1 MTPQN
6 DSGARRA
13 AVAPPDF
20 TPGER
25 IRLARDNLCL
35 AMSLFAASHQGLITT
50 AFVHPAVTAQQPNG
64 AASDGY
70 ARLELPDDP
79 ALVRCA
85 GNQVRGAFVLSV
97 LQTERELAGQL
108 GAPSETAGASAN
120 DADANLAAAR
130 CAVYLLAR
138 SVERS
143 LIAPVWDV
151 PPALARR
158 YAVAN
163 PAFTLDAAVLD
174 GREVRWGHFGGLPR
188 YLDLTLY
195 LSRRLDGYGHRQG
208 SAAGTAGRYGY
219 GHSYGYGPVGRMA
232 AYPAADAGPPSV
244 RPGYGAGAGRRRPQG
259 HAMDDSSGAV
269 AGNDA
274 AAGWI
279 APDAGDAPPI
289 VIAPSSS
296 PPGPVAD
303 FVSDACATG
312 GKAMT
317 LAGELYTCYARW
329 CLDNGYLAVSQ
340 RKFGLELTAGGYE
353 RKRRGK
359 GKHWWM
365 GLQPRE

>member
-1 MTPQN
+1 MIAQRGSGGRRLTP
-6 DSGARRA
+6 A
-13 AVAPPDF
+13 AATPPDF

-50 AFVHPAVTAQQPNG
+50 SFVQPAPALHRPTGEVS
-64 AASDGY
+64 AAPAG
-70 ARLELPDDP
+70 LELPDDP

-97 LQTERELAGQL
+97 LQTERELAGL
-108 GAPSETAGASAN
+108 WGKATPATGKLSAIDSDLASAGM
-120 DADANLAAAR
+120 
-130 CAVYLLAR
+130 AVSLLAR

-151 PPALARR
+151 PAGLARR
-158 YAVAN
+158 YAVAA
-163 PAFTLDAAVLD
+163 PGFTLDAAGLD
-174 GREVRWGHFGGLPR
+174 GLEVRWEHFGGLPR

-195 LSRRLDGYGHRQG
+195 LARRLDENAGVRPGAGGNDYGR
-208 SAAGTAGRYGY
+208 
-219 GHSYGYGPVGRMA
+219 VGRLA
-232 AYPAADAGPPSV
+232 ARPAADADRTGPATVKS
-244 RPGYGAGAGRRRPQG
+244 GYGAGAGRRRQQRTG
-259 HAMDDSSGAV
+259 ADTDDNSDTPAGWV
-269 AGNDA
+269 APGDNDA
-274 AAGWI
+274 PAI
-279 APDAGDAPPI
+279 A
-289 VIAPSSS
+289 IAPSAASA
-296 PPGPVAD
+296 GPVDD
-303 FVSDACATG
+303 FITDACATG
-312 GKAMT
+312 RKAMT

-340 RKFGLELTAGGYE
+340 RKFGLELTASGYA

>member
-1 MTPQN
+1 MTPEN
-6 DSGARRA
+6 GSGARRA
-13 AVAPPDF
+13 AAAPPGF

-25 IRLARDNLCL
+25 IRLARENLCL

-50 AFVHPAVTAQQPNG
+50 SFVHPAVALRRPTG
-64 AASDGY
+64 EVIDSY

-108 GAPSETAGASAN
+108 GAPSATADEPAA
-120 DADANLAAAR
+120 DADLSAAR

-151 PPALARR
+151 PAVYARR
-158 YAVAN
+158 YAVAG
-163 PAFTLDAAVLD
+163 PDFTLDAAGLD
-174 GREVRWGHFGGLPR
+174 GLEVRWEHFGGRPR

-195 LSRRLDGYGHRQG
+195 LARRLDGYEY
-208 SAAGTAGRYGY
+208 AAGSSD
-219 GHSYGYGPVGRMA
+219 SYGAVERLAARQSAEAAASGP
-232 AYPAADAGPPSV
+232 AGV
-244 RPGYGAGAGRRRPQG
+244 RPGYGAGAGRRQRSAGANP
-259 HAMDDSSGAV
+259 SGV
-269 AGNDA
+269 ISGNDA

-279 APDAGDAPPI
+279 PPDGSDTPPI
-289 VIAPSSS
+289 VIAASAAA
-296 PPGPVAD
+296 PGPVDD
-303 FVSDACATG
+303 FISDACATG

-340 RKFGLELTAGGYE
+340 RKFGLELAAGGYE

-365 GLQPRE
+365 GLQPRD

>member
-1 MTPQN
+1 MTPEN
-6 DSGARRA
+6 GSGAHRA
-13 AVAPPDF
+13 AAPPGF

-25 IRLARDNLCL
+25 IRLARENLCL

-50 AFVHPAVTAQQPNG
+50 SFVHPAVALRRPTG
-64 AASDGY
+64 EVIDSY

-97 LQTERELAGQL
+97 LQTERELAGQF
-108 GAPSETAGASAN
+108 GEPSESSDRPAA
-120 DADANLAAAR
+120 DADLHAAR

-151 PPALARR
+151 PAAYARR
-158 YAVAN
+158 YAVPN
-163 PAFTLDAAVLD
+163 PDFTLEAAGLD
-174 GREVRWGHFGGLPR
+174 GLEVRWEHFGGLPR

-195 LSRRLDGYGHRQG
+195 LSRRLDGYGY
-208 SAAGTAGRYGY
+208 AAGSSD
-219 GHSYGYGPVGRMA
+219 SYGYGAVERLA
-232 AYPAADAGPPSV
+232 ARPSAEAAASGPAAV
-244 RPGYGAGAGRRRPQG
+244 RPGYGAGAGRRHQQQRPG
-259 HAMDDSSGAV
+259 ANPSGPGFSS
-269 AGNDA
+269 GNDA

-279 APDAGDAPPI
+279 PPGNSDAPPI
-289 VIAPSSS
+289 VIAASAAA
-296 PPGPVAD
+296 PGPVAD

-340 RKFGLELTAGGYE
+340 RKFGLELAAGGYE

-365 GLQPRE
+365 GLQPRD

>member
-50 AFVHPAVTAQQPNG
+50 AFVHPAVTLHRPTG
-64 AASDGY
+64 EVSDAY
-70 ARLELPDDP
+70 SRLELPDDP

-158 YAVAN
+158 YALSN
-163 PAFTLDAAVLD
+163 PNFTLDAAVLD
-174 GREVRWGHFGGLPR
+174 GREVRWEHFGGLPR

-195 LSRRLDGYGHRQG
+195 LSRRLDGHGYG

-232 AYPAADAGPPSV
+232 AYPAADAGPPTI
-244 RPGYGAGAGRRRPQG
+244 RPGYGAGAGRRRPPPR
-259 HAMDDSSGAV
+259 AAADPSGAD
-269 AGNDA
+269 AGNNA

>member
-1 MTPQN
+1 MTPEN
-6 DSGARRA
+6 GSGAHRA
-13 AVAPPDF
+13 AAPPGF

-25 IRLARDNLCL
+25 IRLARENLCL

-50 AFVHPAVTAQQPNG
+50 SFVYPAVALRRPTG
-64 AASDGY
+64 EVIDSY

-97 LQTERELAGQL
+97 LQTERELAGRFGEPL
-108 GAPSETAGASAN
+108 GSSDRPAA
-120 DADANLAAAR
+120 DADLHAAR

-138 SVERS
+138 SVARS

-151 PPALARR
+151 PAAYARR
-158 YAVAN
+158 YAVSN
-163 PAFTLDAAVLD
+163 PDFTLDAAGLD
-174 GREVRWGHFGGLPR
+174 GLEVRWEHFGGLPR
-188 YLDLTLY
+188 YLDLTLH
-195 LSRRLDGYGHRQG
+195 LSRRLDGYGY
-208 SAAGTAGRYGY
+208 AAGSSD
-219 GHSYGYGPVGRMA
+219 SYGYGAVERLA
-232 AYPAADAGPPSV
+232 ARPSAEAAASGPSGV
-244 RPGYGAGAGRRRPQG
+244 RTGYGGGAGRRHQRAGANP
-259 HAMDDSSGAV
+259 SGV
-269 AGNDA
+269 ISGNDA

-279 APDAGDAPPI
+279 PPDSRDAPPI
-289 VIAPSSS
+289 VIAASAAA
-296 PPGPVAD
+296 PGPVAD

-340 RKFGLELTAGGYE
+340 RKFGLELAAGGYE

-365 GLQPRE
+365 GLQPRD

>member
-50 AFVHPAVTAQQPNG
+50 AFVHPAVTLHRPTG
-64 AASDGY
+64 EVSDAY
-70 ARLELPDDP
+70 SRLELPDDP

-108 GAPSETAGASAN
+108 GTPSETADAPAN
-120 DADANLAAAR
+120 DADADLAAAR
-130 CAVYLLAR
+130 CTVYLLAR

-143 LIAPVWDV
+143 LIAPVWDI
-151 PPALARR
+151 PAAQARR
-158 YAVAN
+158 YVLSN
-163 PAFTLDAAVLD
+163 PNFTLDAAALD
-174 GREVRWGHFGGLPR
+174 GLEVRWEHFGGLPR

-195 LSRRLDGYGHRQG
+195 LARRLDGHGYGF
-208 SAAGTAGRYGY
+208 AAGTAGRYGY

-244 RPGYGAGAGRRRPQG
+244 RPGYGAGAGRRRPPPRT
-259 HAMDDSSGAV
+259 AADPSGAD
-269 AGNDA
+269 ADASNNA

-365 GLQPRE
+365 GLQPRD